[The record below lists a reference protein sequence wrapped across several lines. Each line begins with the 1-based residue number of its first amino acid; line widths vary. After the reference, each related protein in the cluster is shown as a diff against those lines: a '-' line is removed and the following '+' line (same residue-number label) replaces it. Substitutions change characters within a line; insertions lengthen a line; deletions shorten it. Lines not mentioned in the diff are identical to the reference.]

1 MDTKII
7 VDMLENNKSH
17 PEVMERILSGQ
28 DLKPEINQFT
38 VVDPHFWYSPL
49 RTLPEFENA
58 RCDMREYPKWKF
70 MNKNNP
76 NIRGIFFSRIKNIFV
91 NPDLGREG
99 IHSMKKATLNS
110 PQVKIIKKINSSL
123 YEFGLSW
130 SESCRSVLTSYH
142 AK

>member
-1 MDTKII
+1 MG
-7 VDMLENNKSH
+7 
-17 PEVMERILSGQ
+17 RIGSTSYVLPIRLSYRTLNTVIRVSGQ

-99 IHSMKKATLNS
+99 LHSMKKATLNS
-110 PQVKIIKKINSSL
+110 P
-123 YEFGLSW
+123 YE
-130 SESCRSVLTSYH
+130 
-142 AK
+142 